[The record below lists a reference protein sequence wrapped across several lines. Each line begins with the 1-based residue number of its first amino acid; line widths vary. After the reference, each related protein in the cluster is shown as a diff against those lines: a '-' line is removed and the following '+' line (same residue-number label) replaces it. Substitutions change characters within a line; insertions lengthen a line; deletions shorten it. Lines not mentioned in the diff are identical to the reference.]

1 MDYTSARN
9 FFMGT
14 LRRQLVAGVALVHA
28 VVMMGFI
35 AAFSLREGGGVLTR
49 MVWDGLIY
57 AGLAIIVGSLMAMA
71 LSTFFVRRMKVI
83 QAVMES
89 VRDGNINARVVLS
102 GGDEAAALASGFNQM
117 LETLQQRAQEIILL
131 NANLEKHL
139 AERTHQLQCTNK
151 ELVAF
156 AYSVSHD
163 LRAPLR
169 AMDGF
174 SGFLEEG
181 YGDKL
186 DDEGRRLLGIIRSN
200 SRKMDRLITDLL
212 TLSRTTQGELLSAK
226 IDMFAL
232 VNEVYNKVVSEEI
245 RRQFQFTLRPLPSVW
260 GDPVLLRQVWVNL
273 ISNAIKYTM
282 KSSVKAI
289 EVGGDLKNG
298 EAVYYIKDTGA
309 GFNPEYAGK
318 LFGAFQR
325 LHKAE
330 EFEGT
335 GIGLAIVQRIIHRH
349 EGHVWAE
356 GKEHAGATFSFAI
369 PDKTPPA

>member
-1 MDYTSARN
+1 MNYTPVRD

-14 LRRQLVAGVALVHA
+14 LRRRLVSSVTVVHA
-28 VVMMGFI
+28 LVMMGFI
-35 AAFSLREGGGVLTR
+35 AALSQRAGGGAPDR
-49 MVWDGLIY
+49 IVWDGLIF
-57 AGLAIIVGSLMAMA
+57 AGLAIFAGALMA
-71 LSTFFVRRMKVI
+71 
-83 QAVMES
+83 
-89 VRDGNINARVVLS
+89 
-102 GGDEAAALASGFNQM
+102 AAIASGFNQ
-117 LETLQQRAQEIILL
+117 LPEILQQRTQESIVL
-131 NANLEKHL
+131 NANLEKQVT
-139 AERTHQLQCTNK
+139 ERTQQLQCTNK
-151 ELVAF
+151 ELAAF
-156 AYSVSHD
+156 SYSISHD

-169 AMDGF
+169 AIDGF

-186 DDEGRRLLGIIRSN
+186 DDEGRRLLGIIRAN

-212 TLSRTTQGELLSAK
+212 ALSRSTQGELLYAK

-232 VNEVYNKVVSEEI
+232 VNAVYNEVASEEI
-245 RRQFQFTLRPLPSVW
+245 QRQFQFTVKPIPDVW
-260 GDPVLLRQVWVNL
+260 GDPVLLRHVWVNL
-273 ISNAIKYTM
+273 ISNAIKFTM
-282 KSSVKAI
+282 KSPVKEI
-289 EVGGDLKNG
+289 EIGGDLKNG
-298 EAVYYIKDTGA
+298 NIVYYIKDSGA

-349 EGHVWAE
+349 EGDVWAE

-369 PDKTPPA
+369 PDKTPAA